1 MMDELAYLV
10 LEIVKEIPKG
20 KVASYKQ
27 LAIMAG
33 YPKNARMVGKIM
45 SNAEYFGHYPCHRVL
60 HSDGSLVAFW
70 HEQRALLE
78 SEGVIFLK
86 NGKVNMKK
94 CQWEANN
101 GN

>member
-1 MMDELAYLV
+1 MMEELSYLV